1 MPGKAK
7 LARKAAAKPTLLAGG
22 KPVAGD
28 GFYFEPTVLAVPG
41 PGVPAFDEEEL
52 IGTTGRIFDG
62 DEDAY
67 LSLLGVINHYLDVTR
82 RGPE

>member
-1 MPGKAK
+1 MNEKRPEGRFPRQPGRSVISQYK
-7 LARKAAAKPTLLAGG
+7 RRCECSCNPHQAG
-22 KPVAGD
+22 
-28 GFYFEPTVLAVPG
+28 
-41 PGVPAFDEEEL
+41 EEL
-52 IGTTGRIFDG
+52 IGTTERIFDG